1 MSEQHVLPLDLSGKR
16 ALVCGASQ
24 GIGLAAAQ
32 QLAGLGAQ
40 VTLLARNLERLEAAL
55 ATLPGEGHTVAVADF
70 QDSADVSRA
79 AAKVLAL
86 ESASQ
91 LQDAAAVLCVSRAD
105 VGGGGEEGLPRSVG
119 QQLRGT
125 EMAGF
130 WSWLRSDQPKG
141 RGAAA
146 KKKSIDRLQSFVDA
160 LE

>member
-1 MSEQHVLPLDLSGKR
+1 MLTATSEVVEETEWVEEALEGTEKR
-16 ALVCGASQ
+16 KAAGGASVGQ
-24 GIGLAAAQ
+24 E
-32 QLAGLGAQ
+32 AGGAEEVPRVTEQVDTASADAVKQ
-40 VTLLARNLERLEAAL
+40 VT
-55 ATLPGEGHTVAVADF
+55 VAKDLVVEVHKA
-70 QDSADVSRA
+70 A

-91 LQDAAAVLCVSRAD
+91 LQDAAAVLCVSRAG

-141 RGAAA
+141 RGAAS
-146 KKKSIDRLQSFVDA
+146 KKKSVDRLQSFVDA